1 MKRTLSALLILLCV
15 IFSSCTSAPESPA
28 VSVKDIPEYSKT
40 PYAVL
45 NNNKP
50 NFTDKEKQKKKSFEK
65 YSRLDKLGRCGVAYA
80 NISTDL
86 MPRKKRGNISEVH
99 PTGWIQNEYAFISDG
114 HIYNRCH
121 LIGYQ
126 LTGENA
132 NKRNLITG
140 TRYMNVEG
148 MLPFENE
155 VANYITSTKNHV
167 LYRVTPIFEG
177 DNLLA
182 SGVEMEAWSVED
194 NGKGVCFNVYCYNV
208 QPGVMIT
215 YANGN
220 NKADGTVKGNITG
233 KSYSKGNK
241 SKTYTYNKKSSNKN
255 KSASASGTYILNI
268 NSKKFHLPSCSGTR
282 NMNPKNRKTY
292 KGKRSQLI
300 KEGYDPC
307 GWCKP

>member
-1 MKRTLSALLILLCV
+1 MKKLFIVFGLIICSLL
-15 IFSSCTSAPESPA
+15 SSCTSGTASDKA
-28 VSVKDIPEYSKT
+28 VDLNSIPEYKDS
-40 PYAVL
+40 PYIEL
-45 NNNKP
+45 NNNIP
-50 NFTDKEKQKKKSFEK
+50 NFSDKDKVNKKSFEK
-65 YSRLDKLGRCGVAYA
+65 YSRLDKLGRCGTAFA

-86 MPRKKRGNISEVH
+86 MPDKKRGNISSVY
-99 PTGWIQNEYAFISDG
+99 PTGWVQNEYAFISDG

-155 VANYITSTKNHV
+155 VAEYVTSTENHV
-167 LYRVTPIFEG
+167 LYRVTPIFNG
-177 DNLLA
+177 DDMLA

-194 NGKGVCFNVYCYNV
+194 NGKGICFNVYCYNV

-220 NKADGTVKGNITG
+220 NKADGTVKGKITG
-233 KSYSKGNK
+233 SSSSKGNK
-241 SKTYTYNKKSSNKN
+241 SKAYTYKKKSK
-255 KSASASGTYILNI
+255 KAAAEAGKYILNI
-268 NSKKFHLPSCSGTR
+268 NSKKFHLTSCSSISH
-282 NMNPKNRKTY
+282 MSSKNKKAY
-292 KGKRSQLI
+292 NGKRSELI
-300 KEGYDPC
+300 KQGYKPC
-307 GWCKP
+307 QMCEP